1 MTTNIPI
8 LKHRH
13 YFESLTFYIV
23 TNNSDIVL
31 KFTPDTHGYMSTL
44 RKHRDLQRSRS
55 PQLMPTCF
63 QFDTSEFVT
72 TSILFSQS
80 IVLWTTSSYSITA
93 ALRPTVC
100 YQCLGLQGKW
110 ITTSVLSFLTEH
122 LRDWNL
128 LERFLHL

>member
-1 MTTNIPI
+1 M
-8 LKHRH
+8 KDRH
-13 YFESLTFYIV
+13 FFKTLTFYIL

-80 IVLWTTSSYSITA
+80 IVLWTTSSI
-93 ALRPTVC
+93 
-100 YQCLGLQGKW
+100 
-110 ITTSVLSFLTEH
+110 
-122 LRDWNL
+122 
-128 LERFLHL
+128 